1 MKTVFL
7 LSSCDAWH
15 SHSSFRTVGAFS
27 TLKLLVGY
35 LKKYDKLTQQEIWQM
50 ISIGQTQGRKV
61 NYFAE
66 KLDVNPK
73 CEDGA

>member
-1 MKTVFL
+1 MKTVFI

-15 SHSSFRTVGAFS
+15 SHSSFRTIGVFS
-27 TLKLLVGY
+27 TLKILIGY
-35 LKKYDKLTQQEIWQM
+35 LKKYDKLTEQDILQI

-66 KLDVNPK
+66 RLHVNPN
-73 CEDGA
+73 CEE